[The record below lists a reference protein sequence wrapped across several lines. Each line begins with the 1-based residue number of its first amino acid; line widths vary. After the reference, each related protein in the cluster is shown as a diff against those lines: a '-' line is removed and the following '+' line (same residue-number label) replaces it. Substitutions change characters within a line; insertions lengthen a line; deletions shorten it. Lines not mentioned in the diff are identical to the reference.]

1 MTKPD
6 KLPYMQFFVAD
17 WLTDTA
23 LSRLS
28 FEAKG
33 FWIDLLCFLWK
44 SETRGEIVG
53 SYEDIANLMGCN
65 SDTVERHILRLK
77 DTKTADVT
85 ISNSEVTVINRRMI
99 REERARQASRS
110 RQSTYRQRQKLQ
122 GSNASV
128 TLEKSEIRNHISY
141 IRDIWNK
148 SLEKTEISKVSLMR
162 SGSGRE
168 KKLITRIK
176 EDYFRE
182 NYKKAIKKILE
193 SDFLLGIQTSWRI
206 SFDWFIANDNN
217 YVKILEDNYKTKK
230 SSRKQ
235 IDNKEDYDERKL

>member
-1 MTKPD
+1 M
-6 KLPYMQFFVAD
+6 
-17 WLTDTA
+17 
-23 LSRLS
+23 
-28 FEAKG
+28 
-33 FWIDLLCFLWK
+33 
-44 SETRGEIVG
+44 
-53 SYEDIANLMGCN
+53 
-65 SDTVERHILRLK
+65 RLK

-122 GSNASV
+122 DSNASV

-235 IDNKEDYDERKL
+235 IDNKEEYDERKL